1 MGLWR
6 KIFILSFREK
16 SVYRFDYLAGTL
28 FSFLYIILKIYIW
41 KGVYAGSGGAVRGVL
56 LSDMVAYSVLAG
68 FTGGITKTSVM
79 GEFNDS
85 VCSGA
90 ISSELL
96 LPVGLKKYL
105 FTRSLARNM
114 FQTVYGILP
123 SVLMAMLLF
132 GIHVRIRYPNLILY
146 LLAAAMGKYICRRI
160 VVLAKGAVLFDGSME
175 EFRRTYA
182 REEGMDMEDMVRDIY
197 EEVEI

>member
-41 KGVYAGSGGAVRGVL
+41 KGVYAGSGGAGRGVL

-85 VCSGA
+85 VCSGT

-114 FQTVYGILP
+114 FVRADGHAALRHPRTDPVSQPDSVPARRRHGEVYMQEDRRPGKRGCP
-123 SVLMAMLLF
+123 
-132 GIHVRIRYPNLILY
+132 VRWQHGRIPADIRE
-146 LLAAAMGKYICRRI
+146 RRGHGHGRH
-160 VVLAKGAVLFDGSME
+160 GAGHL
-175 EFRRTYA
+175 
-182 REEGMDMEDMVRDIY
+182 
-197 EEVEI
+197 

>member
-85 VCSGA
+85 VCSGT

-146 LLAAAMGKYICRRI
+146 LLAAAMGKYMQEDRRPGKRGCPVRWQHGRI
-160 VVLAKGAVLFDGSME
+160 PADLRERRGHGHGRHGAGHL
-175 EFRRTYA
+175 
-182 REEGMDMEDMVRDIY
+182 
-197 EEVEI
+197 